1 MSRWPA
7 HQWWRL
13 TSTGLC
19 AVVLAVGFMAP
30 TFAKDPGDVAGLRA
44 ANRAWHRCLVNQ
56 RPLVAAVKST
66 SAMARRAKSAVEAA
80 ADRVKAQ
87 QTTLVKLTTEAR
99 KAKAA
104 MLREHRPKVRQRL
117 RKIALNKAIVAN
129 KAADTLKRLQTNA
142 GHAKERLA
150 QANKAAVV
158 ARRKLAGMPCPKP
171 VWSPNPFSEFSYP
184 KADTAQA
191 RTAIRYAVLSAIEH
205 SPRGSS
211 IRIATYAFADAAI
224 ENALIAAAKRGVS
237 VRVLVATTPK
247 NDESRSWARLK
258 HALGS
263 PGRGAHKSTWARA
276 CVRSC
281 RGASGTMHTKMYLF
295 SHVGHQRWVTMFGSA
310 NLTRFAFQ
318 GQWNHIDSVI
328 GKSTYDRF
336 SRIFSSMAP
345 DHPVKQEFQRF
356 HTSQLS
362 GMLFPNPRG
371 SVKNDPMTP
380 VLNQIRCE
388 GVNKTVVRI
397 SMYSWFDDRGI
408 ALARLVRKKWD
419 QGCDVKIV
427 VGLTN
432 NLVRQALRHK
442 GKRGPVPMR
451 VVYKSNQHG
460 DQLYYDHSKYVAIS
474 GNYADTQTKLVWTG
488 SMNFTAFGFSN
499 DEIVIRLNGSRVYS
513 DYAQNFQ
520 RVWNAPQ
527 AQLPKPFS

>member
-1 MSRWPA
+1 MPRRPT
-7 HQWWRL
+7 HLWWRL
-13 TSTGLC
+13 TSSGLC
-19 AVVLAVGFMAP
+19 AVVLALSFVAP
-30 TFAKDPGDVAGLRA
+30 TFAKDPGDVPSLRA
-44 ANRAWHRCLVNQ
+44 ANEAWQKCLVKQ

-66 SAMARRAKSAVEAA
+66 SAKANRAKSAVEAA
-80 ADRVKAQ
+80 GERVKAQ
-87 QTTLVKLTTEAR
+87 RATVQQLTTEAR

-104 MLREHRPKVRQRL
+104 MIREHRPKVREEL
-117 RKIALNKAIVAN
+117 RKIALRKAEQAN
-129 KAADTLKRLQTNA
+129 KAADTLKKVQANA
-142 GHAKERLA
+142 DTAKKVLA
-150 QANKAAVV
+150 QANKAAAA
-158 ARRKLAGMPCPKP
+158 ARRELAGMPCPKP

-184 KADTAQA
+184 KADSPEA
-191 RTAIRYAVLSAIEH
+191 RTAIRYAVLSAIQH

-211 IRIATYAFADAAI
+211 IRIATYAFSDAAI

-237 VRVLVATTPK
+237 VRVLVATNTK

-310 NLTRFAFQ
+310 NLTRFAFA

-345 DHPVKQEFQRF
+345 DRPVKQEFQRF
-356 HTSQLS
+356 HTAQLS
-362 GMLFPNPRG
+362 GMLFPSPRR
-371 SVKNDPMTP
+371 SVKNDPMAP
-380 VLNQIRCE
+380 VINQIRCD
-388 GVNKTVVRI
+388 GADKTIVRI
-397 SMYSWFDDRGI
+397 SMYSWFDERGI

-419 QGCDVKIV
+419 QGCDVKVV

-432 NLVRQALRHK
+432 NLVREALRHK

-451 VVYKSNQHG
+451 VVYKSNHSG
-460 DQLYYDHSKYVAIS
+460 DELYYDHSKYVAIS
-474 GNYADTQTKLVWTG
+474 GNYGGNRTSLVWTG

-513 DYAQNFQ
+513 DYELNFQ

-527 AQLPKPFS
+527 AHLPKPFS